1 MQIQG
6 ALLYADQKQEGV
18 RQGFRNEQGN
28 VSVQARGQGEPP
40 VDKWHRDESQ
50 QKLASRRNFWDYQA
64 RYGLRK
70 NKEER
75 PWESICGDHAGLAG
89 LCLQKGFCL
98 LSGKGSIDYW
108 LAPED
113 LMPEK
118 IPELNIDK
126 MLRKKK
132 RVKGKNEALRR
143 AYKRP
148 RRKSEA
154 FLNNIAIIEKANTK
168 LGKKSC

>member
-18 RQGFRNEQGN
+18 RQGFRNERGN

-89 LCLQKGFCL
+89 LCLQKGFWPFVREGKHRL
-98 LSGKGSIDYW
+98 LAGS
-108 LAPED
+108 
-113 LMPEK
+113 
-118 IPELNIDK
+118 
-126 MLRKKK
+126 
-132 RVKGKNEALRR
+132 RR
-143 AYKRP
+143 FDAGENP
-148 RRKSEA
+148 RIKPR
-154 FLNNIAIIEKANTK
+154 
-168 LGKKSC
+168 